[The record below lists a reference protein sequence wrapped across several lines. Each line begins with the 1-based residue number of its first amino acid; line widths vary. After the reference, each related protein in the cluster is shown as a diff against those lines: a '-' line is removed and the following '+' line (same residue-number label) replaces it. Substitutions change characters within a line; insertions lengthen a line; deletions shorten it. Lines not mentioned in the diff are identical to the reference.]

1 MLISSLTRV
10 RRACVR
16 AVHAAGLC
24 ILCIYRNGHVANV
37 LITNVHLT
45 NDQMYMLKKSSYCK
59 CSYYKCSCM
68 CVQGAVH
75 HVECMHELLLKVQ
88 GRLLDMFSDLVQ
100 VVRRCGCW
108 TLCVCLCLCV
118 CARTLP
124 AGFLLQSLVE
134 ERRPPVNSALQ
145 LFYDVIVHGRCVHQN
160 QVAVFVC

>member
-118 CARTLP
+118 CVCAC
-124 AGFLLQSLVE
+124 VC
-134 ERRPPVNSALQ
+134 VC
-145 LFYDVIVHGRCVHQN
+145 VCVCVHVRDMQP
-160 QVAVFVC
+160 CRW